1 MLNEL
6 PKRYKF
12 VRCSHI
18 PATECNGANF
28 RSNLLSLHC
37 CPCSTASQW
46 SPATTLLC
54 TNSQRISHFNGD
66 ISQARRV
73 GALRAKD
80 LIVAEICSI
89 LSTRLGYCRGALKP
103 DKLFHGIS
111 HGGTSRIQSGVG
123 QIGFHCWVKQRS
135 IPWLRRKRLTDF
147 RFQIQS
153 VGLELSSTGF
163 IYFEYI

>member
-28 RSNLLSLHC
+28 RSNLLSLLYC
-37 CPCSTASQW
+37 EPMESSYNIALYQLS
-46 SPATTLLC
+46 A
-54 TNSQRISHFNGD
+54 HFNGD
-66 ISQARRV
+66 ISKHDEWVHYCQGPDCCRNLQHSLNKAGLLQGGIEAGQTFPWYIARWYV
-73 GALRAKD
+73 TH
-80 LIVAEICSI
+80 SI
-89 LSTRLGYCRGALKP
+89 WGW
-103 DKLFHGIS
+103 
-111 HGGTSRIQSGVG
+111 

-163 IYFEYI
+163 IYFEYII